1 MKKLMLCLFAI
12 FAMASAQAQGT
23 FKIGIMGGIPTSDAS
38 DVSSFVLG
46 ADAYYFFGKRNALV
60 TLGPTVGIRNY
71 FGDEI
76 SPGIEVEDAQFLP
89 VALAGRVS
97 IFGIVRGGVDV
108 GYAVGI
114 SDFLDGGFY
123 IRPQIAFGILRF
135 FELNF
140 SYESIS
146 DAATWGDINV
156 GLMLVF

>member
-1 MKKLMLCLFAI
+1 MKKLMLCLTAI
-12 FAMASAQAQGT
+12 LFIGSVQAQGT
-23 FKIGIMGGIPTSDAS
+23 FKIGAMAGIPLGDAS

-60 TLGPTVGIRNY
+60 TVGPTVGFRNY

-76 SPGIEVEDAQFLP
+76 APGVSAEDARFVP
-89 VALAGRVS
+89 IALAGRIS

-108 GYAVGI
+108 GYGIGI
-114 SDFLDGGFY
+114 SDFLNGGFY
-123 IRPQIAFGILRF
+123 VRPQIAFGILRF

-140 SYESIS
+140 SYESVS
-146 DAATWGDINV
+146 DNATWSNANI